1 MVRLGVCPSLP
12 DTADKAYF
20 NSNLVRLND
29 LKIYRMLTLNMCF
42 NSNMVRLDESSLMFP
57 SGSKSCFNSNMVR
70 LDVERS

>member
-1 MVRLGVCPSLP
+1 
-12 DTADKAYF
+12 
-20 NSNLVRLND
+20 LVRLND